1 MGNTLSDT
9 TRNELEL
16 YLDSMAEDIHA
27 KEPQEGEFTVE
38 MFMEG
43 RNLTIDIARYNL
55 NESVRKGE
63 LTSRWG
69 IVSGKRGRIYK
80 RK

>member
-1 MGNTLSDT
+1 MAKITEDDLTD
-9 TRNELEL
+9 
-16 YLDSMAEDIHA
+16 YLDKMAEEIHA
-27 KEPQEGEFTVE
+27 KEPQPGEFTVE
-38 MFMEG
+38 MFMDG

-55 NESVRKGE
+55 NELVKKGK

-69 IVSGKRGRIYK
+69 IVSGRRGRIYI

>member
-1 MGNTLSDT
+1 MRKITEDDLTD
-9 TRNELEL
+9 
-16 YLDSMAEDIHA
+16 YLDKMAEEIHA
-27 KEPQEGEFTVE
+27 KEPQEDEFTVE

-55 NESVRKGE
+55 NENVRKGT